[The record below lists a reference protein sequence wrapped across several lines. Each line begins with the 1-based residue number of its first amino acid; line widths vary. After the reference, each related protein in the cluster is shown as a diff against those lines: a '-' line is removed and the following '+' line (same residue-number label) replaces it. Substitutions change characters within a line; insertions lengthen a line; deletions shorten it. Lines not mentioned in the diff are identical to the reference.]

1 MNKAKRIMAATIF
14 ERVARALDATVL
26 RVDDVRKKRGMV
38 RAPASFTLRN
48 GECISGLAVV
58 EAESV

>member
-1 MNKAKRIMAATIF
+1 MAATIF